1 MQEETKEVIIEKAA
15 QPNFSQIL
23 PKKFLTKIKS
33 NNFCVAQAVLQDIL
47 YGYPKASYMR
57 LSIILKCTR
66 IGHERG

>member
-33 NNFCVAQAVLQDIL
+33 NNFCVA
-47 YGYPKASYMR
+47 
-57 LSIILKCTR
+57 
-66 IGHERG
+66 